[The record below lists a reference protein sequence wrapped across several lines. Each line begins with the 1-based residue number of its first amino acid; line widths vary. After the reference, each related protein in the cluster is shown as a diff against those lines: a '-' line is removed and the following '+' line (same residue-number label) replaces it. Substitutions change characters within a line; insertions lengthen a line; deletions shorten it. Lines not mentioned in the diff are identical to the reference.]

1 MLRPAAASCPQVS
14 PIRRSWAYPCTL
26 SGRQWTASRR
36 VLRSWVKSGCI
47 QLRCWSLHPRCA
59 KRRGCCSRWRCS
71 SGNHRVSWR
80 SSAVA
85 AITEVRPTMARR
97 DYRPVGSSGV
107 QGTALLP
114 DDDGGRL
121 LWILASGLPREAG
134 RQPHV
139 ATLHPIPP
147 RTHFW
152 GMGECKAAEPVF
164 RKGVLPRGHMSFLP
178 VALLALAWPGLTWYP
193 WRMCLNLHFS
203 YAVCLCN
210 RLATNKPPGG
220 ANYNPHIA
228 P

>member
-1 MLRPAAASCPQVS
+1 MCLDASCRKRGKRMATCATTDWES
-14 PIRRSWAYPCTL
+14 TL
-26 SGRQWTASRR
+26 ETPS
-36 VLRSWVKSGCI
+36 VE
-47 QLRCWSLHPRCA
+47 
-59 KRRGCCSRWRCS
+59 
-71 SGNHRVSWR
+71 
-80 SSAVA
+80 AVA
-85 AITEVRPTMARR
+85 AAGVAPVATTESLGGPRLLQPSLRCVPRR
-97 DYRPVGSSGV
+97 LAETPGLWVPAV
-107 QGTALLP
+107 IHGTALLP
-114 DDDGGRL
+114 DDDGGRAGL

-193 WRMCLNLHFS
+193 WCMCLNLHFS

>member
-1 MLRPAAASCPQVS
+1 MATCATTDWES
-14 PIRRSWAYPCTL
+14 TL
-26 SGRQWTASRR
+26 ETPS
-36 VLRSWVKSGCI
+36 VE
-47 QLRCWSLHPRCA
+47 
-59 KRRGCCSRWRCS
+59 
-71 SGNHRVSWR
+71 
-80 SSAVA
+80 AVA
-85 AITEVRPTMARR
+85 AAGVAPVATTESLGGPRLLQPSLRCVPRWLAETTGLWVPA
-97 DYRPVGSSGV
+97 VIH
-107 QGTALLP
+107 GTALLP

-193 WRMCLNLHFS
+193 WCMCLNLHFS